1 MVSSTRLPW
10 QKTSRAPG
18 SSEMPL
24 VSMRSAGAGG
34 MGLEAAQDGAD
45 ARGQFARIEGL
56 GQVIVGAEFETD
68 DAVHI
73 FAAGG
78 EHQNGD
84 FGFLAEA
91 AQDFEAIDAWEH
103 DVEHYQIDAGLQ
115 GFFEAAVAFMGCFH
129 GKAFAMEELAEQR
142 GEFGVVI
149 DQQDV
154 HGSNLPRE
162 RDLRLERAQWV
173 ADDDALPA

>member
-1 MVSSTRLPW
+1 
-10 QKTSRAPG
+10 
-18 SSEMPL
+18 
-24 VSMRSAGAGG
+24 
-34 MGLEAAQDGAD
+34 MGLEAAQDSAYACGK
-45 ARGQFARIEGL
+45 FAWIEGL

-68 DAVHI
+68 DAVDI
-73 FAAGG
+73 LAASGK
-78 EHQNGD
+78 HQNGD

-91 AQDFEAIDAWEH
+91 AQDFEAIYAWEH
-103 DVEHYQIDAGLQ
+103 DVEHHQVDAGLQ
-115 GFFEAAVAFMGCFH
+115 GFLEAAVAFMGCFH

-162 RDLRLERAQWV
+162 RHLRFKRAQRV